1 MHIEHYKGVFV
12 IRYFYT
18 LLLFLLS
25 PLLLVTLYKK
35 KPGKPPFGS
44 RWKEHFGITPV
55 LKNQSQR
62 PIWVHTVSVGETI
75 AATPFIRALKQQYPN
90 IPIVIT
96 TTTSTGAQQAEKL
109 SDIAEHRY
117 MPIDLPFAIKGFLK
131 TIKPQK
137 MLIMETELWPN
148 VLHYVH
154 QSGAPISVINARLS
168 ERSAQRYKKFQPI
181 FNLLANNLSQILC
194 QHTDDAERFI
204 RLGIK
209 NNKIKITGS
218 LKFDISV
225 SDETLKAGTQLR
237 KKLGPQRKVWIAAS
251 THQGEDE
258 QVLQAHQSVLNTYSD
273 ALLILVPRHP
283 ERFNDVYHL
292 SVAAGLMTQR
302 RSLQE
307 DSSLAQT
314 QVYLADTMGEMM
326 LLLAASDVCFM
337 GGSLLGEKV
346 GGHNLLEPA
355 AIGLPCLIGPSYY
368 NFADITKQLTQAKAA
383 FICQDSEAITEQLTA
398 LFTSPIMRQDCQKS
412 ALSVIRRNQG
422 AIQKTV
428 SSIRLS

>member
-131 TIKPQK
+131 AIKPQK

-148 VLHYVH
+148 VLHYAH

-218 LKFDISV
+218 LKFDISIT
-225 SDETLKAGTQLR
+225 EEIKQKAQNLRATLGTNR
-237 KKLGPQRKVWIAAS
+237 FIWIAAS
-251 THQGEDE
+251 THEGEDDII
-258 QVLQAHQSVLNTYSD
+258 LSAHQKLLIKHPN

-283 ERFNDVYHL
+283 ERFHNVL
-292 SVAAGLMTQR
+292 LLCQNKKFNTVSRTSNQPVNLTT
-302 RSLQE
+302 E
-307 DSSLAQT
+307 I
-314 QVYLADTMGEMM
+314 YLGDTMGEMM
-326 LLLAASDVCFM
+326 TLIGASDACFI
-337 GGSLLGEKV
+337 GGSLIGNKV
-346 GGHNLLEPA
+346 GGHNVLEPA
-355 AIGLPCLIGPSYY
+355 ALSKPIMTGPSYF
-368 NFADITKQLTQAKAA
+368 NFTDIVERLNSCRALSITKNDNDIFNTLDSLISNDEMESMGKAA
-383 FICQDSEAITEQLTA
+383 
-398 LFTSPIMRQDCQKS
+398 KS
-412 ALSVIRRNQG
+412 FVESNQG
-422 AIQKTV
+422 AIAKTLR
-428 SSIRLS
+428 IIDEIH